1 MQVFENELDSAVAE
15 VVEVVGLI
23 MITNLFFFELKRCQF
38 LTSGFLSFSGSF
50 RYYIETM
57 SRNNQSG
64 QRHLCSKDQVPR
76 GIRIRIGHK

>member
-15 VVEVVGLI
+15 VVALI

-50 RYYIETM
+50 RY
-57 SRNNQSG
+57 
-64 QRHLCSKDQVPR
+64 
-76 GIRIRIGHK
+76 